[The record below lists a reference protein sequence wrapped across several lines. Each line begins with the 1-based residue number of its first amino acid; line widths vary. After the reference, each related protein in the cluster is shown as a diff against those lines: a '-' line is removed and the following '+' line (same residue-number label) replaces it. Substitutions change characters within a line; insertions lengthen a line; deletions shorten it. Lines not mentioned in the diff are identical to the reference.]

1 MTKKKQHKQPIK
13 QLSPY
18 EYIKTKARTF
28 PISKCYINSD
38 WIDMATANIVIARQK
53 PSGNFIL
60 GVYCLEFLGK
70 GLVIARAFT
79 NMTQANIDE
88 FLEKMAP
95 KKLEVN
101 MVVEIDYA
109 LAHNIIYGV
118 VALARNKKYKPDAEF
133 ECSKYILEE
142 DDAKIEKIDIEF
154 ENHPMRLEYELEN
167 KMNIL

>member
-1 MTKKKQHKQPIK
+1 MTKKKQPP
-13 QLSPY
+13 QLSLVN
-18 EYIKTKARTF
+18 YIKTKARTL
-28 PISKCYINSD
+28 PIYKCYINSD
-38 WIDMATANIVIARQK
+38 WIDMATANIIIARQK

-60 GVYCLEFLGK
+60 GVYCLECLGK

-109 LAHNIIYGV
+109 LAHNIIYGA
-118 VALARNKKYKPDAEF
+118 VALARKKRYKPDAEF

-142 DDAKIEKIDIEF
+142 DDGKIEHIDITFGNNE
-154 ENHPMRLEYELEN
+154 E
-167 KMNIL
+167 